1 MYLICVS
8 YYYSWFFISTV
19 TEVWIWRAD
28 YIILFYIRNLST
40 CRLWNPWGSQNQSS
54 ADILFNRYI
63 IYLRYSFLFFVCVS
77 FFFLSFVVVVAISWA
92 APVAYGGSQA
102 RGLIRAVAAG
112 LCQSHSNAESKPS
125 LKSTPQLTATL
136 DP

>member
-1 MYLICVS
+1 MTLLGKVS
-8 YYYSWFFISTV
+8 ESRNECKEEYIVFRKNDFLGGEGGLFAFS
-19 TEVWIWRAD
+19 RA
-28 YIILFYIRNLST
+28 T
-40 CRLWNPWGSQNQSS
+40 PT
-54 ADILFNRYI
+54 
-63 IYLRYSFLFFVCVS
+63 
-77 FFFLSFVVVVAISWA
+77 
-92 APVAYGGSQA
+92 AYGDSHA